1 MPAPGDPK
9 PWLIAGL
16 GNPGP
21 EYELTPHNLGFLTV
35 DRLAERHGI
44 RVNRKEA
51 MSLAGAGHIGAV
63 PVVLAKPQTFM
74 NVSGPAV
81 KLLLEKYGLEA
92 TNLLL
97 VYDEM
102 ALPWAHLRVR
112 PRGSAAGHNGVTS
125 VIQSVGTKEF
135 ARLRLGVHPGQPVR
149 DGAKYLLSPMKRQH
163 VKELD
168 EMLDTACQAVETIT
182 AEGVDKAMAKFNRRA
197 QSEDKEDQ

>member
-1 MPAPGDPK
+1 MPVPGDPK

-44 RVNRKEA
+44 RVTRKEA
-51 MSLAGAGHIGAV
+51 MSLAGAGHIGAA

-81 KLLLEKYGLEA
+81 KLLLEKHGLEA
-92 TNLLL
+92 SNLLL
-97 VYDEM
+97 VYDEL
-102 ALPWAHLRVR
+102 ALPWTHLRVR
-112 PRGSAAGHNGVTS
+112 PRGSAAGHNGVSS
-125 VIQSVGTKEF
+125 VIRSLGTEEF
-135 ARLRLGVHPGQPVR
+135 ARLRLGIHPGRPIG
-149 DGAKYLLSPMKRQH
+149 DGARFVLAPIKRQH
-163 VKELD
+163 WKELD
-168 EMLDTACQAVETIT
+168 EVLDIACQAIESIT